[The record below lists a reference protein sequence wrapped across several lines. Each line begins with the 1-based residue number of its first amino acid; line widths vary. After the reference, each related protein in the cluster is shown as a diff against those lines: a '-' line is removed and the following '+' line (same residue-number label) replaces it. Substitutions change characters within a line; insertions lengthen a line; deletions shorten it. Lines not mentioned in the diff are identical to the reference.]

1 MGRPVSV
8 IEVALLGLQSRRLVK
23 YHLTEE
29 HKNIMDETAVLN
41 TAITI
46 AEEAGAIIAARF
58 GQSNHEQYKG
68 AVDPVTEADL
78 ASERH
83 ILARLSAAFP
93 NHLILA
99 EESGGSDW
107 HTPAPIWLI
116 DPLDG
121 TVNFAHHFPHFCV
134 SLALVVEGEIL
145 LGVTHDP
152 LRRETFAA
160 LRGGGATCNGR
171 PLRVGPRQ
179 RLADALLVTGF
190 PYDRRTAFDNNAQRV
205 DPFLRRSQG
214 LRRTGS
220 ACLDLAYIA
229 AGRLDGYWELRLKP
243 WDVAAGILLVREAG
257 GVCTDFSGNAETA
270 RLLSGAEMVAS
281 NGLFHHEMLQ
291 VLRMG
296 NGAPLP

>member
-1 MGRPVSV
+1 MNYPD
-8 IEVALLGLQSRRLVK
+8 I
-23 YHLTEE
+23 LT
-29 HKNIMDETAVLN
+29 TAS
-41 TAITI
+41 AI
-46 AEEAGAIIAARF
+46 AEEAGRIIAARF
-58 GQSNHEQYKG
+58 GQTNHEQYKG

-78 ASERH
+78 ASEAH
-83 ILARLSAAFP
+83 ILARLKEAYP
-93 NHLILA
+93 EHLILA
-99 EESGGSDW
+99 EESGGSNW
-107 HTPAPIWLI
+107 QTQAPLWLI

-134 SLALVVEGEIL
+134 SLALVVEGEIQ

-160 LRGGGATCNGR
+160 LRGHGATCNGQPIQVGQR
-171 PLRVGPRQ
+171 P

-190 PYDRRTAFDNNAQRV
+190 PYDRRTAFDNNTQRV

-229 AGRLDGYWELRLKP
+229 AGRLDGYWEIRLKP

-257 GVCTDFSGNAETA
+257 GVCTDFAGHAETA
-270 RLLSGAEMVAS
+270 RLLSGAEIVAS
-281 NGLFHHEMLQ
+281 NGRFHHEMLR
-291 VLRMG
+291 VLQMG
-296 NGAPLP
+296 NGAPLPEPG

>member
-1 MGRPVSV
+1 
-8 IEVALLGLQSRRLVK
+8 
-23 YHLTEE
+23 
-29 HKNIMDETAVLN
+29 MDYTAVLSV
-41 TAITI
+41 AISI
-46 AEEAGAIIAARF
+46 AEEAGAVVASHF
-58 GQSNHEQYKG
+58 GRTNHEQYKG

-78 ASERH
+78 ASETL
-83 ILARLSAAFP
+83 ILARLRAAFP
-93 NHLILA
+93 EHRILA
-99 EESGGSDW
+99 EESGGEDW
-107 HTPAPIWLI
+107 QTEAPLWVV

-121 TVNFAHHFPHFCV
+121 TVNFAHHFPHVCV
-134 SLALVVEGEIL
+134 SLALVVDGEVQV
-145 LGVTHDP
+145 GVTHDP
-152 LRRETFAA
+152 LRHETFAA
-160 LRGGGATCNGR
+160 RRGAGATCNGA
-171 PLRVGPRQ
+171 PIHVGTRQ

-257 GVCTDFSGNAETA
+257 GVCTDFAGVSDTR

-281 NGLFHHEMLQ
+281 NGVFHHDMLR
-291 VLRMG
+291 VLREG

>member
-1 MGRPVSV
+1 MEYADVLKIV
-8 IEVALLGLQSRRLVK
+8 IP
-23 YHLTEE
+23 
-29 HKNIMDETAVLN
+29 
-41 TAITI
+41 I
-46 AEEAGAIIAARF
+46 AEEAGALLADYF
-58 GQSNHEQYKG
+58 GHTNHEQYKG

-78 ASERH
+78 ASERL
-83 ILARLSAAFP
+83 ILERLRAAFP
-93 NHLILA
+93 EHRILA
-99 EESGGSDW
+99 EESGGDDW
-107 HTPAPIWLI
+107 QTEAPIWLI

-121 TVNFAHHFPHFCV
+121 TVNFAHGFPHFCV
-134 SLALVVEGEIL
+134 SLALVVNGEIE

-160 LRGGGATCNGR
+160 RRGTGAMCNGA
-171 PLRVGPRQ
+171 PIRVGQRQ

-257 GVCTDFSGNAETA
+257 GVCTDFVGNAETR
-270 RLLSGAEMVAS
+270 RLLSGAEIVAS
-281 NGLFHHEMLQ
+281 NGVFHHEMLR
-291 VLRMG
+291 VLREG
-296 NGAPLP
+296 GGAPLP